1 MRSIIRNQGRSLLFI
16 APSAIVFSIF
26 MFWPLIRTV
35 YFSFFDW
42 NFISPEMEFVGIK
55 NYITLFKDP
64 ITKKVFIN
72 TGFYIIVLLIL
83 NFILPYIISYV
94 LSAIVKRGHNFYKSA
109 LFLPSVISLV
119 VGSILYM
126 WILNPVSGPIG
137 LIAKRFGFNIPI
149 WSKTDGLV
157 IVVISIITSWK
168 VFGYNFLV
176 LFASVSGVP
185 KEVIEAAKIDN
196 LSNFK
201 IFKDIIFPMTSAT
214 GVYVFIITIV
224 QGLQQGFIPIKVITQ
239 GGPYYAS
246 SSLTYHSYHHAFTM
260 FSVGTASALSVITM
274 LLFGV
279 LLFLEFQF
287 VEKKVYYE
295 N

>member
-1 MRSIIRNQGRSLLFI
+1 MNSFIKKRGLSWLFI
-16 APSAIVFSIF
+16 APSALIFSVF
-26 MFWPLIRTV
+26 MFWPLLKTI
-35 YFSFFDW
+35 YYSFYEW
-42 NFISPEMEFVGIK
+42 NFISPEMKFVGIN
-55 NYITLFKDP
+55 NYLELFRDP
-64 ITKKVFIN
+64 ITQKVFIN
-72 TGFYIIVLLIL
+72 TLFYIVVLLIL
-83 NFILPYIISYV
+83 NFLLPYIVSYV
-94 LSAIVKRGHNFYKSA
+94 LSAVIKKWHGFYKSA

-137 LIAKRFGFNIPI
+137 LIARQFGFSIPI

-157 IVVISIITSWK
+157 IVIISIITSWK

-176 LFASVSGVP
+176 LFASVSGVS
-185 KEVIEAAKIDN
+185 KEIIEAAKMDN
-196 LSNFK
+196 ISDFK
-201 IFKDIIFPMTSAT
+201 IFKDIILPMTSAT

-246 SSLTYHSYHHAFTM
+246 SNLTYHSHHHAFTM
-260 FSVGTASALSVITM
+260 FSVGTAFALSVLTM
-274 LLFGV
+274 LLFGI
-279 LLFLEFQF
+279 LLFLEFRF
-287 VEKKVYYE
+287 VEKRVYYE

>member
-1 MRSIIRNQGRSLLFI
+1 M
-16 APSAIVFSIF
+16 
-26 MFWPLIRTV
+26 
-35 YFSFFDW
+35 YF
-42 NFISPEMEFVGIK
+42 
-55 NYITLFKDP
+55 
-64 ITKKVFIN
+64 
-72 TGFYIIVLLIL
+72 
-83 NFILPYIISYV
+83 
-94 LSAIVKRGHNFYKSA
+94 
-109 LFLPSVISLV
+109 
-119 VGSILYM
+119 
-126 WILNPVSGPIG
+126 NPVSGPIG
-137 LIAKRFGFNIPI
+137 LIAKRLGFNIPI

-246 SSLTYHSYHHAFTM
+246 SNLTYHSYHHAFTM

>member
-1 MRSIIRNQGRSLLFI
+1 MRDFWAKRGRSILFI
-16 APSAIVFSIF
+16 APSAVCFILF
-26 MFWPLIRTV
+26 MFWPLARTV
-35 YFSFFDW
+35 YYSFHDW
-42 NFISPEMEFVGIK
+42 NFIRPEMDFVGFQ
-55 NYITLFKDP
+55 NYLQLFRDP
-64 ITKKVFIN
+64 ITQKVFVN
-72 TGFYIIVLLIL
+72 TLFYIVVLLAL
-83 NFILPYIISYV
+83 NFVLPYIVSYA
-94 LSAIVKRGHNFYKSA
+94 LSAVVRRWQGFYKSA

-137 LIAKRFGFNIPI
+137 LVARHFGFTLPI

-157 IVVISIITSWK
+157 IVIISIITSWK

-176 LFASVSGVP
+176 LFAGVSGVS
-185 KEVIEAAKIDN
+185 KEVIEAAKMDN
-196 LSNFK
+196 ISHFR

-246 SSLTYHSYHHAFTM
+246 SNLTYHAYHHAFTM
-260 FSVGTASALSVITM
+260 FHVGTASALSVLTM

-279 LLFLEFQF
+279 LLFLEFRF
-287 VEKKVYYE
+287 VEKRVYYE